1 MKQDMTDKYSGTVD
15 IHDMTEKLM
24 TEKLEKFLSKCS
36 DVILVFLFGSFA
48 RCNVTAFSDLDIAIL
63 FYNTTDFYR
72 INDLRE
78 KLSEILNVPVDIVV
92 LNNASPVI
100 KMQVLRKGIL
110 VVNKDPKA
118 YNEFFV
124 NTVKEYDD
132 LKRTRKE
139 IEEKILRGR
148 IYA

>member
-1 MKQDMTDKYSGTVD
+1 MKQNITDKISGSVNTSG
-15 IHDMTEKLM
+15 MTK
-24 TEKLEKFLSKCS
+24 KLEKFLSKCS

-48 RCNVTAFSDLDIAIL
+48 RGNATTFSDLDIAI
-63 FYNTTDFYR
+63 FFCNTTDFYR

-78 KLSEILNVPVDIVV
+78 KLSEMLNIAVDIVI
-92 LNNASPVI
+92 LNNASPII
-100 KMQVLRKGIL
+100 KMQVLKKGTL
-110 VVNKDPKA
+110 LVNKDPQA
-118 YNEFFV
+118 YNDFFV

>member
-1 MKQDMTDKYSGTVD
+1 MEHNITGKTPRNSSIDDMVK
-15 IHDMTEKLM
+15 
-24 TEKLEKFLSKCS
+24 KLEKSLSLQS
-36 DVILVFLFGSFA
+36 DIVLVFLFGSFV
-48 RCNVTAFSDLDIAIL
+48 RGDITPFSDLDIAI
-63 FYNTTDFYR
+63 FFTGTIDFYR

-78 KLSEILNVPVDIVV
+78 DISEMLGVEVDIVV

-100 KMQVLRKGIL
+100 KMQVLKKGIL
-110 VVNKDPKA
+110 LINKDQRA

>member
-1 MKQDMTDKYSGTVD
+1 MKQNITDKISGNVNTSG
-15 IHDMTEKLM
+15 M
-24 TEKLEKFLSKCS
+24 TEKLEKFLSECS

-48 RCNVTAFSDLDIAIL
+48 GGNVTILSDLDIAI
-63 FYNTTDFYR
+63 FFSNTTDFYR

-78 KLSEILNVPVDIVV
+78 KLSEMLNIEVDIVV
-92 LNNASPVI
+92 LNTASPVI
-100 KMQVLRKGIL
+100 KMQVLKKGTL
-110 VVNKDPKA
+110 LVNKDPHV

>member
-1 MKQDMTDKYSGTVD
+1 MEHNITGRTPRNRSIAGMVK
-15 IHDMTEKLM
+15 
-24 TEKLEKFLSKCS
+24 KLEKSLSTHS
-36 DVILVFLFGSFA
+36 DIVLVFLFGSYV
-48 RCNVTAFSDLDIAIL
+48 RGDMTSLSDMDIAI
-63 FYNTTDFYR
+63 FFTGTIDFYR

-78 KLSEILNVPVDIVV
+78 DISEMLGVEVDIVV

-100 KMQVLRKGIL
+100 KMQVLKKGTLLI
-110 VVNKDPKA
+110 NKDQQA

>member
-1 MKQDMTDKYSGTVD
+1 MEHNITGKTPRNSSIDDMVK
-15 IHDMTEKLM
+15 
-24 TEKLEKFLSKCS
+24 KLEKSLSLQS
-36 DVILVFLFGSFA
+36 DIVLVFLFGSFV
-48 RCNVTAFSDLDIAIL
+48 RGDITPFITPFSDLDIAI
-63 FYNTTDFYR
+63 FFTGTIDFYR

-78 KLSEILNVPVDIVV
+78 DISEMLGVEVDIVV

-100 KMQVLRKGIL
+100 KMQVLKKGIL
-110 VVNKDPKA
+110 LINKDQRA

>member
-1 MKQDMTDKYSGTVD
+1 MEHNITGKTPSNSSIDDMVK
-15 IHDMTEKLM
+15 
-24 TEKLEKFLSKCS
+24 KLEKSLSVHS
-36 DVILVFLFGSFA
+36 DIALVFLFGSF
-48 RCNVTAFSDLDIAIL
+48 VKGDITSFSDLDIAI
-63 FYNTTDFYR
+63 FFTGTINFYR

-78 KLSEILNVPVDIVV
+78 DISEMLGVEVDIVV

-100 KMQVLRKGIL
+100 KMQVLKKGTLLI
-110 VVNKDPKA
+110 NKDQQA
-118 YNEFFV
+118 YNKFFV

>member
-1 MKQDMTDKYSGTVD
+1 MENNITGKTMNKVSISDMVKKLKETLTMHRDTV
-15 IHDMTEKLM
+15 
-24 TEKLEKFLSKCS
+24 
-36 DVILVFLFGSFA
+36 LVFLFGSFV
-48 RCNVTAFSDLDIAIL
+48 RGDITSFSDLDIAIY
-63 FYNTTDFYR
+63 FTDTIDFYR

-78 KLSEILNVPVDIVV
+78 DISEMLGIEVDIVV
-92 LNNASPVI
+92 LNTASPVI
-100 KMQVLRKGIL
+100 KMQVLRKGTLLI
-110 VVNKDPKA
+110 NKDQRA

>member
-1 MKQDMTDKYSGTVD
+1 MEYNITGQTHRNSSIDDMVK
-15 IHDMTEKLM
+15 
-24 TEKLEKFLSKCS
+24 KLEKSLSLQS
-36 DVILVFLFGSFA
+36 DIVLVFLFGSFV
-48 RCNVTAFSDLDIAIL
+48 RGDITSFSDLDIAI
-63 FYNTTDFYR
+63 FFTGDIDFYR
-72 INDLRE
+72 VNDLRE
-78 KLSEILNVPVDIVV
+78 DISEMLGVEVDIVV

-100 KMQVLRKGIL
+100 KMQVLKKGTLLI
-110 VVNKDPKA
+110 NKDQRA